1 MITDVSQRW
10 RGGRAS
16 YRPKGEPLD
25 IEHGWGRE
33 VLGYVVVWCDAPVA
47 LSALPSADP
56 KRVLR
61 LLPSA
66 TCRLRLVLLT

>member
-1 MITDVSQRW
+1 MSNIAAL
-10 RGGRAS
+10 AS
-16 YRPKGEPLD
+16 AAIHLDAVAGEPLD